1 MREGMNIVAVAWTGK
16 ETVACGDELGPGV
29 TVIALI
35 STAKAVS
42 LARRSLWMA
51 AASTR
56 GE

>member
-1 MREGMNIVAVAWTGK
+1 MNIVAVAWTGE
-16 ETVACGDELGPGV
+16 ETVARGGELGPDV
-29 TVIALI
+29 MVIALI

-42 LARRSLWMA
+42 LSRRSLWVA

>member
-1 MREGMNIVAVAWTGK
+1 MNIVAVAWTGK
-16 ETVACGDELGPGV
+16 ETVACGDELNPDV
-29 TVIALI
+29 MVIALI